1 MAQADR
7 RLESESPRTRI
18 SGAEGSSGEPSRR
31 ESSIDIHFPGLESA
45 LAPWRN
51 PTVAVATKGVPPHV
65 SLLYPWREPP
75 LSGHDLDT
83 LQHAVALCPVF
94 SICFVRVGHFASNV
108 LFLEPAPDAALRNLM
123 HRIWAAFPDSPPYA
137 GAFRDPAPHLTI
149 AKATTHA
156 HFERLQ
162 SEIHAAMAALLPL
175 TLLVEEIVVMEEG
188 VTGFWQSQATMR
200 LRRDDAAKR
209 EG

>member
-1 MAQADR
+1 
-7 RLESESPRTRI
+7 
-18 SGAEGSSGEPSRR
+18 
-31 ESSIDIHFPGLESA
+31 
-45 LAPWRN
+45 
-51 PTVAVATKGVPPHV
+51 
-65 SLLYPWREPP
+65 
-75 LSGHDLDT
+75 
-83 LQHAVALCPVF
+83 
-94 SICFVRVGHFASNV
+94 